1 MSKMSE
7 RLALHTWSLDTTP
20 LRDVLTA
27 ARDGGWNAVELR
39 RIDFVRCFEKGM
51 SNQDVIEL
59 VRASGMPVAV
69 LGTEYGVLFAKGDE
83 SRRLFAVL
91 EETCRNANALGC
103 AMIMMA
109 PGPNSGT
116 LKEAIANYRSAGEIV
131 AAHGLRI
138 ALEFNAAHDVV
149 NRLAVARELIAAAN
163 HPNAGLL
170 LDAYHL
176 QRSGDGGRGFEDVS
190 DDEIFTFQFSDVPP
204 GPPSGDRRPTDRL
217 MPGKG
222 YVRWNDVFQLLK
234 EKNYNGW
241 LSYEAPNPEYWARPP
256 AEVAR
261 EAATLTRELLAGVEQ
276 RT

>member
-20 LRDVLTA
+20 LRETLGA

-59 VRASGMPVAV
+59 LRASGMQVAV
-69 LGTEYGVLFAKGDE
+69 LGTEYGLLFAKGEE

-116 LKEAIANYRSAGEIV
+116 LAEAIANYRSAGEIV

-138 ALEFNAAHDVV
+138 ALEFASAHDVI

-190 DDEIFTFQFSDVPP
+190 GDEIFTFQFSDVPP

-222 YVRWNDVFQLLK
+222 CVRWNDVFHLLK

-261 EAATLTRELLAGVEQ
+261 EAAAVTRELLAGVE
-276 RT
+276 